1 MKKLVIFCLALV
13 LGLAIFGLTA
23 CRNNDVELSF
33 AWWGGDMRA
42 EQTEEVVALFEEYS
56 ETVTYVE
63 TEVNAWGDY
72 WDAILIRAG
81 AGDLPDVM
89 QQDVGRLVEF
99 TSSNLLV
106 DMRPFIEDNR
116 LDFGNIPQLIID
128 QGRVPGSDGIYAIP
142 IGMNVIAMVY
152 NASLLEELGLSAPRN
167 MTLAQ
172 FIDLCRAI
180 YEQSGVRT
188 NFIGTDPSIQME
200 VLLRARGINLF
211 EGTNMGGTA
220 ADYVEYF
227 ALIQQGIEEG
237 WHIRPEHL
245 EGRDGSEM
253 NSMWYPPGEP
263 NMRSW
268 NSMVW
273 SNMVNGYI
281 NDSPADMRINMT
293 TYPSSNPQRSS
304 FGRAS
309 MFLSMTTQSDN
320 LDAAAEF
327 ISFWMN
333 SVEAHSI
340 MRGERGVI
348 VNPVVAE
355 AVSHLLDEGP
365 RMQTE
370 FVSWINNGNSSP
382 FNPMRAEGAAEVV
395 AELLRLTNLVASG
408 EMSPEDAAQAIF
420 TFGNDTLR

>member
-1 MKKLVIFCLALV
+1 M
-13 LGLAIFGLTA
+13 GLAIFGLSA
-23 CRNNDVELSF
+23 CRNNDEELSF
-33 AWWGGDMRA
+33 AWWGGDLRA
-42 EQTEEVVALFEEYS
+42 EQTEAVVALFEEYS

-63 TEVNAWGDY
+63 TEVHAWGDY

-99 TSSNLLV
+99 TASDLLV
-106 DMRPFIEDNR
+106 DMRPFIDDNR
-116 LDFGNIPQLIID
+116 LDFRNIPQVIID
-128 QGRVPGSDGIYAIP
+128 QGRVPGSDGIYAVP

-152 NASLLEELGLSAPRN
+152 NASLLDELGLAAPRN

-172 FIDLCRAI
+172 FIDLCREI
-180 YEQSGVRT
+180 YALSGVRT

-200 VLLRARGINLF
+200 VLLRARGLNLF
-211 EGTNMGGTA
+211 EGTQMGGTA
-220 ADYVEYF
+220 SDYIEYF
-227 ALIQQGIEEG
+227 AIIQQGIEEG

-245 EGRDGSEM
+245 EGRDGMEM
-253 NSMWYPPGEP
+253 NAMWYPANEP
-263 NMRSW
+263 NMRAW

-273 SNMVNGYI
+273 SNMVTGYI

-293 TYPSSNPQRSS
+293 TYPSSNPQLSS

-309 MFLSMTTQSDN
+309 MFLSMTTHSDN

-327 ISFWMN
+327 VSFWMN
-333 SVEAHSI
+333 SVDAHEI

-348 VNPVVAE
+348 VNPVVAG
-355 AVSHLLDEGP
+355 AVEHLLDEGP

-370 FVSWINNGNSSP
+370 FVSWTNNGNSSP

-395 AELLRLTNLVASG
+395 AEMMRLTNLVAAG
-408 EMSPEDAAQAIF
+408 EMSPEDAAQQIF
-420 TFGNDTLR
+420 DFGNATLR